1 MYDIRADV
9 PGMTQAQYEQA
20 MRQIGPQMQA
30 RPGFLAHLAGP
41 TSGGWYVVEA
51 WRSKED
57 CEAWI
62 REVVQPALQAAGVA
76 APRIHDLPL
85 QNVVTA

>member
-1 MYDIRADV
+1 MYGMRAEV

-20 MRQIGPQMQA
+20 MQQILLPMQA
-30 RPGFLAHLAGP
+30 RPGFIAHLAGP

-57 CEAWI
+57 FEAWI
-62 REVVQPALQAAGVA
+62 QEVVQPTLQAAGVA
-76 APRIHDLPL
+76 APQIQDLPV
-85 QNVVTA
+85 QNVVTP